1 MSDIPSFDIKKYPG
15 TYNPEDTNVT
25 DLRHI
30 QSIYAVLQWAAPKKV
45 AEFGCWDGATTS
57 ALLESILSGAVK
69 RVDLVDLK
77 FRPNLLELVYKWFF
91 VTKYE
96 GPTHQYHEQHDAV
109 IIDADHG
116 IGAVADIATAIY
128 RRIPLIICHDVGE
141 HAACDWGPS
150 AAVGLFPAGGYS
162 YAIDQEK
169 REGERTERGLLIAWL
184 PELNDALIENVRGML
199 NRNDKW
205 WETK

>member
-45 AEFGCWDGATTS
+45 AEFGCWDGATTC
-57 ALLESILSGAVK
+57 ALLESILSGSIK
-69 RVDLVDLK
+69 KVDLVDLK
-77 FRPNLLELVYKWFF
+77 FRTKLIELIHLWFF
-91 VTKYE
+91 VEKYE
-96 GPTHQYHEQHDAV
+96 GPTHQYHEQHDAI

-141 HAACDWGPS
+141 HQPCDWGPS
-150 AAVGLFPAGGYS
+150 ASISLFAAGGYS
-162 YAIDQEK
+162 FIIDSEV
-169 REGERTERGLLIAWL
+169 REGERTERGLLVAWL
-184 PELNDALIENVRGML
+184 EQNHSALDGKIQELFD
-199 NRNDKW
+199 RNDKW